1 MKKIKVNKE
10 GERLILKGFKTIYS
24 KKIESCNAK
33 DGDWVYIYGPS
44 GFLGCGFFRER
55 TMSMNCIL

>member
-24 KKIESCNAK
+24 KKIEEILL
-33 DGDWVYIYGPS
+33 DYG
-44 GFLGCGFFRER
+44 LGKAMEEVENEEEISFEEFKKIIN
-55 TMSMNCIL
+55 S